1 MEKSA
6 GKGACHGY
14 GTALPQLCN
23 TSGPI
28 CFIAMASHYE
38 ESLERDIGRIRR
50 TLTEMAKLAT
60 DALEACAGALVARN
74 RQTAYTVI
82 LRDRRIDEL
91 EKELDRL
98 CLEFL
103 IRQQPVARHLRFA
116 YTTIKVNLE
125 LERIGDYAESIAR
138 QVLKLS
144 NIEVTPPLERFQQL
158 ATLSI
163 PMVRDAVKAFVT
175 GDDNLARHVISREE
189 ETDALRSAINA
200 DLFQL
205 RQEGKLPQEAL
216 NPLMTIARRFERSA
230 DQAANIAEEV
240 IYMVT
245 GEYQKHVG
253 GQTWRMVFIDEH
265 NHCRSQMAEAIGAS
279 LNQPHF
285 IFASAGLEPQPIDP
299 GTTEFLKSKGLDI
312 SRSKSRSVDQLPSI
326 DAAQII
332 VALSPNA
339 KRAFPKPTKAVCLDW
354 SIPDPSLVK
363 GDAETKRTAYEQAYQ
378 FLSQQISDLCEAVL
392 GDKID

>member
-1 MEKSA
+1 
-6 GKGACHGY
+6 
-14 GTALPQLCN
+14 
-23 TSGPI
+23 
-28 CFIAMASHYE
+28 MASHYE
-38 ESLERDIGRIRR
+38 ETLERDIGRIRK
-50 TLTEMAKLAT
+50 TLSEMGNLAA
-60 DALEACAGALVARN
+60 DALEASIGAFVARN
-74 RQTAYTVI
+74 RQKAYTVV

-138 QVLKLS
+138 QVLKLT
-144 NIEVTPPLERFQQL
+144 NIAVSVPMERFQQL
-158 ATLSI
+158 AGLAI
-163 PMVRDAVKAFVT
+163 PMVRDAVKAFVV
-175 GDDNLARHVISREE
+175 GDDKLARDVISREE

-200 DLFQL
+200 DLYQM
-205 RQEGKLPQEAL
+205 RAEGKLPQEAL

-230 DQAANIAEEV
+230 DQASNIAEEV

-253 GQTWRMVFIDEH
+253 GDTWRMIFIDER
-265 NHCRSQMAEAIGAS
+265 NHCRSQMAEAIGSA
-279 LNQPHF
+279 LDQPRF
-285 IFASAGLEPQPIDP
+285 IFASAGLEAANEVDP
-299 GTTEFLKSKGLDI
+299 GTIEFLAKKGSDI
-312 SRSKSRSVDQLPSI
+312 SRAKTRTVDQIPNL
-326 DAAQII
+326 DAFQII
-332 VALSPNA
+332 VALSPAA

-354 SIPDPSLVK
+354 SLPDPSEAT
-363 GDAETKRTAYEQAYQ
+363 GDAAAKTAAYEQAFQ
-378 FLSQQISDLCEAVL
+378 FLNQQISDLCEAVI

>member
-1 MEKSA
+1 
-6 GKGACHGY
+6 
-14 GTALPQLCN
+14 
-23 TSGPI
+23 
-28 CFIAMASHYE
+28 MASHYE
-38 ESLERDIGRIRR
+38 ETLERDIGRIRN
-50 TLTEMAKLAT
+50 TLSEMANLAT
-60 DALEACAGALVARN
+60 GALEACVGALITRN
-74 RQTAYTVI
+74 RQTAYAVI

-144 NIEVTPPLERFQQL
+144 NMLVAPPLERFQQL
-158 ATLSI
+158 AGLSI
-163 PMVRDAVKAFVT
+163 PMVRDAVKAFVV
-175 GDDNLARHVISREE
+175 GDDKLARNVISREE

-200 DLFQL
+200 ELYAL
-205 RQEGKLPQEAL
+205 RQDGKLPQEAL
-216 NPLMTIARRFERSA
+216 NPLMTIARRFERAA
-230 DQAANIAEEV
+230 DQASNIAEEV

-245 GEYQKHVG
+245 GEYQKHLG

-265 NHCRSQMAEAIGAS
+265 NHCRSQMAEAIGAAM
-279 LNQPHF
+279 NQPHF
-285 IFASAGLEPQPIDP
+285 IFASAGLDPQPIDE
-299 GTTEFLKSKGLDI
+299 TTIAFLKTKGLDV
-312 SRSKSRSVDQLPSI
+312 SRAKSRSADQLPSL

-332 VALSPNA
+332 VALSPAA

-354 SIPDPSLVK
+354 SIPDPSTLK
-363 GDAETKRTAYEQAYQ
+363 GDPAAQQQAFEKAYQ